1 MKKTQKMIAIACL
14 GITSAFCGAI
24 GMGLSHRETIAQAEE
39 SAAVTA
45 VTFDIN
51 GVSLREVT
59 GGYDEAVRFRIQMD
73 KSAFDNLAEGT
84 TYGAKFLP
92 KKLLGN
98 ELLAESTNEEIKEIA
113 IPADNWEIATAD
125 GSDQEVMESTVY
137 VQKINPAYYG
147 SQVVVVAYYKDAS
160 GTATYSAQKSCSLAQ
175 VALSSGIENLESY
188 YTFKYNYYTSSEEGS
203 APIQSGEAIYGDKLS
218 APENVEKEGYT
229 LSWTNKSG
237 TSVWDFETN
246 TVVGA
251 TNLFAKYDLIVPE
264 TLTDEELKLVDKT
277 QAVDYT
283 SWFSNAS
290 EWEKYFNL
298 EWKVGNVTVDS
309 GDWGNVAEGLQTLTV
324 TATSK
329 YEEDTTFTAYTG
341 TVDVYDASP
350 EFVTDENALIASD
363 LAKWDD
369 GNATTSVESEKYN
382 GKTVVKGSGTKATFG
397 MTVNPLHSANYYSDL
412 LAKANTDGKEYYL
425 VYSYKIVSSTTFA
438 RFDYLGGEHAAASWT
453 VNTWYDETIKLSD
466 LVGCIDDMRYSHINA
481 NKFKGVETRRNGLL
495 VGVYNNYAATQIYV
509 TVPELVVA
517 TTLETVEGGVK
528 LLEKSSGNLNLG
540 ELFDTSAYTQ
550 EFNFTWKVDGSE
562 ITSVNQSAYEEGLHT
577 LELTAKNKLN
587 GLEATAYRATL
598 DIYDENTF
606 TLVKSLNDVIGA
618 KSFAGIW
625 AKNIENIYDTVFEDR
640 NVLKMTSKGQSRL
653 AVLANLAHS
662 YEYYE
667 ILVKSGEKSGKN
679 YNISIECYIPS
690 TANET
695 NWTSTYN
702 HKGVETNRAN
712 SLKGIWKEDQW
723 ITLTISLS
731 DFLGQVKEMQGNYA
745 DAVSHFVAS
754 ASGNPTYTYG
764 TSKTTGQF
772 FGFYLPDGGDAFTM
786 YMTMPTLSLAE

>member
-98 ELLAESTNEEIKEIA
+98 ELLSESTNEEIKEIA

-125 GSDQEVMESTVY
+125 DSDQEVMESTVY

-203 APIQSGEAIYGDKLS
+203 APIQSGKAIYGDKLS

-329 YEEDTTFTAYTG
+329 YEEDTTYTAYTG

-562 ITSVNQSAYEEGLHT
+562 ITSVNPSTYEEGLHT

-618 KSFAGIW
+618 RSYGGWGAS
-625 AKNIENIYDTVFEDR
+625 IENIYGTKDNKE
-640 NVLKMTSKGQSRL
+640 VLQITKSKGESRL

-667 ILVKSGEKSGKN
+667 KLSASGKS
-679 YNISIECYIPS
+679 YNVVIGAYVTSTTSWNEYYNQAGVAVDKNTW
-690 TANET
+690 TANE
-695 NWTSTYN
+695 
-702 HKGVETNRAN
+702 
-712 SLKGIWKEDQW
+712 WKN
-723 ITLTISLS
+723 ITISLS
-731 DFLGQVKEMQGNYA
+731 DFLEVVKGMQENYSEAIANSGKVNGNLVY
-745 DAVSHFVAS
+745 
-754 ASGNPTYTYG
+754 NYK
-764 TSKTTGQF
+764 TSKNANQL
-772 FGFYLPDGGDAFTM
+772 FGFYFSASVDAFTM
-786 YMTMPTLSLAE
+786 YMTMPTISLAE

>member
-39 SAAVTA
+39 AAAVTA

-59 GGYDEAVRFRIQMD
+59 DGYDEAVRFRIQMD

-98 ELLAESTNEEIKEIA
+98 ELLSESTNEEIKEIA

-160 GTATYSAQKSCSLAQ
+160 GTVTYSAQKSCSLAQ
-175 VALSSGIENLESY
+175 VALASGIGNLESY

-203 APIQSGEAIYGDKLS
+203 EPMQSGEAIYGNKLS

-350 EFVTDENALIASD
+350 EFVTDEKALIASN
-363 LAKWDD
+363 LESWND
-369 GNATTSVESEKYN
+369 GNATTSFENEKYN
-382 GKTVVKGSGTKATFG
+382 GKTVVKGTGTKAMVGVTA
-397 MTVNPLHSANYYSDL
+397 NPLHSANYYSDL

-425 VYSYKIVSSTTFA
+425 VYSYKVDVADIDSLDSCGL
-438 RFDYLGGEHAAASWT
+438 FDYSGKEHTKDTWN
-453 VNTWYDETIKLSD
+453 VNTWYDEAIKLSD
-466 LVGCIDDMRYSHINA
+466 LVSCVEDMRYTYTHA
-481 NKFKGVETRRNGLL
+481 NKFRDLETRTKGLL
-495 VGVYNNYAATQIYV
+495 VGVNNQHKTCNIYV

-562 ITSVNQSAYEEGLHT
+562 ITSVNPSAYEEGLHT

-587 GLEATAYRATL
+587 GRVTTAYRATL
-598 DIYDENTF
+598 DVYYENTF
-606 TLVKSLNDVIGA
+606 TLVKSLNDVIGVRTYVTWGT
-618 KSFAGIW
+618 SV
-625 AKNIENIYDTVFEDR
+625 ENIHGTMYDGKD
-640 NVLKMTSKGQSRL
+640 VLKIQSQGETQL
-653 AVLANLAHS
+653 AMLANLAHS
-662 YEYYE
+662 YEYYKY
-667 ILVKSGEKSGKN
+667 LVESDKN
-679 YNISIECYIPS
+679 YNVTLEAYVTSTTSWSACFNHAGGGINKNTW
-690 TANET
+690 TANE
-695 NWTSTYN
+695 
-702 HKGVETNRAN
+702 
-712 SLKGIWKEDQW
+712 WKT
-723 ITLTISLS
+723 ITISLS
-731 DFLGQVKEMQGNYA
+731 DFLVQVKGMQENYA
-745 DAVSHFVAS
+745 DAIAHPGTAHD
-754 ASGNPTYTYG
+754 NPTYRYS
-764 TSKTTGQF
+764 TSRTAGQF
-772 FGFYLPDGGDAFTM
+772 FGFYLPPSADAFTM

>member
-98 ELLAESTNEEIKEIA
+98 ELLSESTNEEIKEIA

-125 GSDQEVMESTVY
+125 DSDQEVMESTVY

-203 APIQSGEAIYGDKLS
+203 APIQSGKAIYGDKLS

-264 TLTDEELKLVDKT
+264 TLADEELKLVDKT

-350 EFVTDENALIASD
+350 EFVNDENALIATD
-363 LAKWDD
+363 LAGWED
-369 GNATTSVESEKYN
+369 GAAKTSIESEKYN

-425 VYSYKIVSSTTFA
+425 VYSYKIVSSETFG
-438 RFDYLGGEHAAASWT
+438 RFDYSGKEYDKSTWS
-453 VNTWYDETIKLSD
+453 VDTWYDETIKLSD
-466 LVGCIDDMRYSHINA
+466 LIDNVEKMRYKYTNA
-481 NKFKGVETRRNGLL
+481 NKFNGTKTNYEGLL
-495 VGVYNNYAATQIYV
+495 VAVYNGGKATQIYV

-562 ITSVNQSAYEEGLHT
+562 ITSVNPSTYEEGLHT

-618 KSFAGIW
+618 RSYGGWGAS
-625 AKNIENIYDTVFEDR
+625 IENIYGTKDNKE
-640 NVLKMTSKGQSRL
+640 VLQITKSKGESRL

-667 ILVKSGEKSGKN
+667 KLSASGKS
-679 YNISIECYIPS
+679 YNVVIGAYVTSTTSWNEYYNQAGVAVDKNTW
-690 TANET
+690 TANE
-695 NWTSTYN
+695 
-702 HKGVETNRAN
+702 
-712 SLKGIWKEDQW
+712 WKN
-723 ITLTISLS
+723 ITISLS
-731 DFLGQVKEMQGNYA
+731 DFLEVVKGMQENYSEAIANSGKVNGNLVY
-745 DAVSHFVAS
+745 
-754 ASGNPTYTYG
+754 NYK
-764 TSKTTGQF
+764 TSKNANQL
-772 FGFYLPDGGDAFTM
+772 FGFYFSASVDAFTM